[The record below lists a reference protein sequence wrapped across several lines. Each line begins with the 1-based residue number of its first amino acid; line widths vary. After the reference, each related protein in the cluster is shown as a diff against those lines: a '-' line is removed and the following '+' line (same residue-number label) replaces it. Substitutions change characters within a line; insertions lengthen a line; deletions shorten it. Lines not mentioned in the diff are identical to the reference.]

1 MGGERLVGDSSE
13 DSGDLYSILC
23 LLRGD
28 EMESMAN
35 IMGCKLAGTTRRVL
49 WEVGTV
55 LGVNFGYS
63 RSANT
68 SRSINLLH

>member
-1 MGGERLVGDSSE
+1 MGGERLVGDDSE
-13 DSGDLYSILC
+13 DSGDLYSLLC

-28 EMESMAN
+28 EMDSMVS
-35 IMGCKLAGTTRRVL
+35 IMGCKLAGMTRRVL

-55 LGVNFGYS
+55 LGANFGYS

-68 SRSINLLH
+68 SRSIDLLH